1 MLVRRRFNSR
11 RGEEEKNLKS
21 EMASATGEEEAERGD
36 QTHSLEGGDEF
47 EKDVI
52 YEPEMQI
59 EPLLPPQCG
68 GAPQLPPPRTAAA
81 AAAGGGASP
90 ALAPAA
96 VPLLVQPLEKQRET
110 RRFLH
115 ESNPPLIRLRTGNGG
130 WLR

>member
-1 MLVRRRFNSR
+1 
-11 RGEEEKNLKS
+11 
-21 EMASATGEEEAERGD
+21 MASAAEEEEAERGD
-36 QTHSLEGGDEF
+36 QTHGLEGGDEF

-52 YEPEMQI
+52 YEPEVQI

-68 GAPQLPPPRTAAA
+68 GAPQLPPPQTAA

-96 VPLLVQPLEKQRET
+96 AAVRLLVQSLEEQRET

-115 ESNPPLIRLRTGNGG
+115 ESVPPLI
-130 WLR
+130 